1 MPISFQIDAAVER
14 VYTVATGV
22 ITYEDLRLHINADVP
37 PKVVGYPEI
46 IDCCNATTDLTAD
59 QVRRLA
65 AERKRIALSRSVA
78 GPVAVVATDD
88 LFFGMLRMFD
98 MLTSRVRPLQVFR
111 NTTDAERWLD
121 SIAVGI
127 DPLTD

>member
-1 MPISFQIDAAVER
+1 MPISFQIDAAAKR
-14 VYTVATGV
+14 IYTVATGV
-22 ITYEDLRLHINADVP
+22 ITYDDLRTHMNADVP
-37 PKVVGYPEI
+37 AEVAVFPEI
-46 IDCCNATTDLTAD
+46 IDCSNATTDLMAD

-65 AERKRIALSRSVA
+65 AERERIANSRSGA

-111 NTTDAERWLD
+111 NMTDAERWLD
-121 SIAVGI
+121 SIAAGI
-127 DPLTD
+127 DPFAD